1 MWPPVWMS
9 DTFTAAEINNVK
21 AQMSESV
28 ISFKQGGIGIGTVK
42 LEREKKNKRTC
53 SKFYQLSIQDFYKGH
68 HYSFFRLTALPQEG
82 SIKSAK

>member
-28 ISFKQGGIGIGTVK
+28 IGLKQSGIGIGTVK
-42 LEREKKNKRTC
+42 LEREKKRVAN
-53 SKFYQLSIQDFYKGH
+53 SIPFQLSIQDF
-68 HYSFFRLTALPQEG
+68 
-82 SIKSAK
+82 